1 MSLRHKLKAYHF
13 EIKHIIILF
22 ALLAIFQI
30 ILSYIN
36 STSTSNLLNKTMD
49 IYRKDSAE
57 RVADLMTTSMELFLE
72 HNLINAQKTELNKR
86 ETVRAFNII
95 LNQQILQQ
103 NMDEICIL
111 ISEDDRIYAIDEGAA
126 LYSFFFEN
134 KLPPEETIHD
144 HTEAV
149 NLYSELKQVII
160 EREEIQSI
168 FDESHTFHVFVPFV
182 PGGELVGAVY
192 MKIAPNF
199 ANIEESISSAYN
211 ETGAIFSAL
220 ILLGLMAIFYVSSYT
235 VRERDQALQQL
246 FSQKH
251 LQMKQQIETQKE
263 ALFTQRI
270 YHAHHKAEKIM
281 GFIKTDLKSL
291 SHRDDNPMFE
301 KISKYSNFVSRVIYD
316 MKSYDPPVDVIRN
329 PMFQTVINDV
339 IQFLVENVFERVY
352 KKSKSSIFTLDLDP
366 DFPILHINEYVIW
379 EILEPLIQ
387 NSIDHNRGRKIK
399 INISTRYKRIEDSGA
414 QQGLSVKDM

>member
-111 ISEDDRIYAIDEGAA
+111 ISEDNRIYAIDEGAA

-160 EREEIQSI
+160 ERGK
-168 FDESHTFHVFVPFV
+168 FR
-182 PGGELVGAVY
+182 VY
-192 MKIAPNF
+192 
-199 ANIEESISSAYN
+199 
-211 ETGAIFSAL
+211 
-220 ILLGLMAIFYVSSYT
+220 LMNRIHFMC
-235 VRERDQALQQL
+235 L
-246 FSQKH
+246 FR
-251 LQMKQQIETQKE
+251 L
-263 ALFTQRI
+263 
-270 YHAHHKAEKIM
+270 Y
-281 GFIKTDLKSL
+281 
-291 SHRDDNPMFE
+291 P
-301 KISKYSNFVSRVIYD
+301 
-316 MKSYDPPVDVIRN
+316 
-329 PMFQTVINDV
+329 
-339 IQFLVENVFERVY
+339 VENW
-352 KKSKSSIFTLDLDP
+352 
-366 DFPILHINEYVIW
+366 W
-379 EILEPLIQ
+379 EQYI
-387 NSIDHNRGRKIK
+387 
-399 INISTRYKRIEDSGA
+399 
-414 QQGLSVKDM
+414 